1 MTQPISLTE
10 RRVQEDF
17 PHGVCRQMVF
27 AKLFVKNEKRGNNY
41 KQQGYGKCDKL
52 RVDYY
57 IAVKRMKVI
66 YSYNVDVSKL
76 KH

>member
-1 MTQPISLTE
+1 ME

-17 PHGVCRQMVF
+17 PHGDCRQMVF
-27 AKLFVKNEKRGNNY
+27 AGLFVKNEKEETTTNSRGC
-41 KQQGYGKCDKL
+41 GKCDML

>member
-1 MTQPISLTE
+1 
-10 RRVQEDF
+10 
-17 PHGVCRQMVF
+17 MVF
-27 AKLFVKNEKRGNNY
+27 AGLFVKNEKEETTTNSRGC
-41 KQQGYGKCDKL
+41 GKCDML